1 MSASSSSSHRLKTPT
16 LSGLHTPNSIPTP
29 HSPLPTF
36 PLRSCEASRYAAS
49 ALANLAG
56 FPPAAQLIAE
66 GEGRGLSKL
75 VGLLSS
81 GVDEILH
88 PSVHAVAVLTGR
100 EDGTLVGGGW
110 YPPADTAS
118 KWSKEL
124 LDCGILPPL
133 LLLQE
138 KLPDT
143 APARG
148 LVKVVIDNLH
158 AWWKVNPY
166 NGHLNPNLKPDVLH
180 AE

>member
-88 PSVHAVAVLTGR
+88 PSVHAVAVLTAQIQMVAALQARLEHALHDAPDGR
-100 EDGTLVGGGW
+100 SQSSAGL
-110 YPPADTAS
+110 AS
-118 KWSKEL
+118 PHSFLGER
-124 LDCGILPPL
+124 
-133 LLLQE
+133 
-138 KLPDT
+138 T
-143 APARG
+143 
-148 LVKVVIDNLH
+148 
-158 AWWKVNPY
+158 Y
-166 NGHLNPNLKPDVLH
+166 M
-180 AE
+180 